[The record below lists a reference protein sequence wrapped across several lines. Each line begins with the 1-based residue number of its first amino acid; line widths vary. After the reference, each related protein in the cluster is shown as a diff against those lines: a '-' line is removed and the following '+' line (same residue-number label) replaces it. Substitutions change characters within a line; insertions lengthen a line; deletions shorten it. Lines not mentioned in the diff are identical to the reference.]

1 MLGSGTYGKVGLWK
15 YQQNN
20 ALARPF
26 HDHIAVK
33 EALDANQ
40 DLEDEAAHLDELKR
54 LISPVESKHIVN
66 MIHPPH
72 VVTIQNRGIL
82 DQDWLGK
89 TMRIYLEYCPLGS
102 LEDAMKH
109 RKRT

>member
-1 MLGSGTYGKVGLWK
+1 MLGSGTFGKVGLWQ
-15 YQQNN
+15 YQPNN

-33 EALDANQ
+33 EALNADQ
-40 DLEDEAAHLDELKR
+40 DLEDEVDNLNALNR
-54 LISPVESKHIVN
+54 LVVPMESKHIAN

-72 VVTIQNRGIL
+72 IITNQNRGIL
-82 DQDWLGK
+82 DQAWVGK

-102 LEDAMKH
+102 LENAMRH
-109 RKRT
+109 RRRT